1 MDNESAS
8 LAALPAGTYYVG
20 VIADSTKLI
29 GEASE
34 TNNTASLKVTVGGPG
49 NDTITSSVGA
59 DILIGG
65 GGADHFVYQSK
76 NAGLDQ
82 ILDFTQGTDKLDFA
96 SSVFGKHLAQGNANT
111 GTLDAS
117 HFVANG
123 TGPTNALQV
132 FWFDTNHSTLNY
144 DANGSN
150 GAAPVPIAHLLG
162 VATLTSDDIHLI

>member
-1 MDNESAS
+1 MITTPDYFLWTEITPNLSADKS
-8 LAALPAGTYYVG
+8 GKASAPLFLPPGTYNVG
-20 VIADSTKLI
+20 VIADLIKEI
-29 GEASE
+29 GEVSE

-76 NAGLDQ
+76 NSGLDQ

-117 HFVANG
+117 HFVA
-123 TGPTNALQV
+123 
-132 FWFDTNHSTLNY
+132 
-144 DANGSN
+144 
-150 GAAPVPIAHLLG
+150 
-162 VATLTSDDIHLI
+162 